1 MPRDTLTADRIVHAA
16 IELLDE
22 EGLDGLNMRS
32 LAKRLGSAATAVYW
46 HIKTKDDLVRLASD
60 TVWHEVEP
68 PDLDATDWRT
78 AATAH
83 ADGMHAMLTRHPWLV
98 QAFGSHLLYGPGQ
111 ARYNDVSLA
120 VYEKAGFAAD
130 DADRAAGTVFTFV
143 LGSTL
148 GPAAQVSLNHAA
160 GQERRRRRATAGR
173 RRGTRHRDRH
183 GVPAS
188 ARTPRHQGRHGV
200 RRGTRPHLRVRAPV
214 PPRRLRGPSRR
225 RRRGTARVTRA
236 PGPASS
242 AERSAGS
249 AAMCRRSP
257 AAPSWPFARF
267 PAPL

>member
-148 GPAAQVSLNHAA
+148 GPAAQVSLN
-160 GQERRRRRATAGR
+160 RRLGRNGADAEQLLADAVARATETAMEFPRLRERLGTKAATEYAAAPDSTFEFGLRSLLDGFEARLAADGAGR
-173 RRGTRHRDRH
+173 RG
-183 GVPAS
+183 
-188 ARTPRHQGRHGV
+188 
-200 RRGTRPHLRVRAPV
+200 
-214 PPRRLRGPSRR
+214 
-225 RRRGTARVTRA
+225 
-236 PGPASS
+236 
-242 AERSAGS
+242 
-249 AAMCRRSP
+249 
-257 AAPSWPFARF
+257 
-267 PAPL
+267 